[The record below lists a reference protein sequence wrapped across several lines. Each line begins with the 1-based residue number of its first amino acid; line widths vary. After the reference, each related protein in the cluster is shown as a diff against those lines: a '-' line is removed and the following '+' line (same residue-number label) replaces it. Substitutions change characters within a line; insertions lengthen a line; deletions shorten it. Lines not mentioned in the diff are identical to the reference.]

1 MDGMDLLRLEHIRIL
16 AIADGLAAIARR
28 STPGNPLDLFRLRGD
43 LRRALLVHLAR
54 EDWVVYPRLLAS
66 SRPDVHALAGRLV
79 GEAAAFSAAFQAYG
93 RKWTT
98 ASIEADWPG
107 FRNETLAILA
117 QLRQRIRVED
127 HELYPLVDDADQD
140 PGPRHAGTPLPRAI
154 GRDCVSL
161 HAPAINR
168 RAAAETR

>member
-1 MDGMDLLRLEHIRIL
+1 MDLLRMEHLRIL

-28 STPGNPLDLFRLRGD
+28 SAPGNRLELFRLRGD
-43 LRRALLVHLAR
+43 LRRTLLVHLAR

-66 SRPDVHALAGRLV
+66 TRPQVHALAKRLAV
-79 GEAAAFSAAFQAYG
+79 QAAAFSAAFQAYG

-107 FRNETLAILA
+107 FRRETLDILA

-127 HELYPLVDDADQD
+127 HELYPLVDDSGHDHRL
-140 PGPRHAGTPLPRAI
+140 RHAGTRPQRAVDEE
-154 GRDCVSL
+154 RSL
-161 HAPAINR
+161 TRH
-168 RAAAETR
+168 AAAGN